1 MWHSSNFS
9 VELHDFTDDVSNTTH
24 ARLFS
29 AMTSISF
36 VPLERYCQQVLNE
49 TVRTAKLT
57 PVAARLQG
65 VEGKVDQ
72 HVIPKEVS
80 ACLLSPQ
87 LIGRE
92 ALGIVT

>member
-1 MWHSSNFS
+1 M
-9 VELHDFTDDVSNTTH
+9 LHDLGLTF
-24 ARLFS
+24 L
-29 AMTSISF
+29 
-36 VPLERYCQQVLNE
+36 PLDRYCQRVLNE

-80 ACLLSPQ
+80 GSSSSQ
-87 LIGRE
+87 LEGNKNHAR
-92 ALGIVT
+92 